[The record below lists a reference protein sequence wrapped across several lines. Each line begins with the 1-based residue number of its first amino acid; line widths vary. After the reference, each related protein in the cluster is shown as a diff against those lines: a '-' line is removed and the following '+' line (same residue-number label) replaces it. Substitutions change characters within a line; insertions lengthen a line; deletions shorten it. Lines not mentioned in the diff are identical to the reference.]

1 MAERPPDH
9 HVGVAPDDPRNRA
22 PIAYFKP
29 KPVTADSARAS
40 LRQALPHATDGDV
53 EARVE
58 RLLQKIATGPIKSDP
73 PLSQSLA
80 EVDDPWYGLGTHPD
94 IIEHMWKLDDTLPRS
109 CRWVFWGGPAL
120 VHPQTGVVFA
130 VGFGTIGYVM
140 RLPPHVLA
148 QAMPEQASQVV
159 RRNPTY
165 KFDISAG
172 GPEWRFVTTRAPEA
186 EWCRAAY
193 DFAGLPATG
202 PADKA
207 R

>member
-1 MAERPPDH
+1 
-9 HVGVAPDDPRNRA
+9 
-22 PIAYFKP
+22 
-29 KPVTADSARAS
+29 VTADSARAS

-172 GPEWRFVTTRAPEA
+172 GPEWRFVTTRAPDA
-186 EWCRAAY
+186 EWCRAANE
-193 DFAGLPATG
+193 FAGLPATG